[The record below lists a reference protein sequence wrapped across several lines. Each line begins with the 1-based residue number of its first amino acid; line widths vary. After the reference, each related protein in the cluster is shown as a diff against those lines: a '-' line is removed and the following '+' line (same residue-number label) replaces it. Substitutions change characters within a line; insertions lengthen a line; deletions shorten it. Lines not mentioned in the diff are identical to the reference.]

1 MTNKDEQVQLAK
13 LAEQAERYTDMV
25 IAMKNVV
32 KFNGELTTEERDLLL
47 IAYKHTVSACRLSWR
62 IISIIEQKGSGSE
75 RQREMAK
82 EYREKIENELK
93 DICQQLFILLDKY
106 LIPKATTAESK
117 IVYLKTKGDYYRYL
131 TEVTTGSERQK
142 FAGESGHAYKNAF
155 DMAKNQMSVTHPI
168 RLGLALS
175 FSVFFYEILNNTDA
189 ACRIAIQALDE
200 ALTGSDSLE
209 NDSYRD
215 SIVIMQSLRDNLNAW
230 TDNSSDV
237 NDTNQS
243 KEQ

>member
-1 MTNKDEQVQLAK
+1 MTNKDQQVQLAK

-32 KFNGELTTEERDLLL
+32 KFNDELTTEERNLLL
-47 IAYKHTVSACRLSWR
+47 IAYKHT
-62 IISIIEQKGSGSE
+62 
-75 RQREMAK
+75 
-82 EYREKIENELK
+82 
-93 DICQQLFILLDKY
+93 ILLDKY

>member
-32 KFNGELTTEERDLLL
+32 KFNDELTTEERNLLL

-75 RQREMAK
+75 CQREMAK

-93 DICQQLFILLDKY
+93 DICQELFMLLDKY
-106 LIPKATTAESK
+106 LIPKATAAESK
-117 IVYLKTKGDYYRYL
+117 IVYLKMKGDYYRYL

-142 FAGESGHAYKNAF
+142 FAGESGYAYKNAF
-155 DMAKNQMSVTHPI
+155 DMAKNQMSLTHPI
-168 RLGLALS
+168 RL
-175 FSVFFYEILNNTDA
+175 DA

-200 ALTGSDSLE
+200 VLTRSDSLE
-209 NDSYRD
+209 DDSYRD
-215 SIVIMQSLRDNLNAW
+215 SIIIMQSLRDHLIAW
-230 TDNSSDV
+230 TDNASDV
-237 NDTNQS
+237 NDANQS